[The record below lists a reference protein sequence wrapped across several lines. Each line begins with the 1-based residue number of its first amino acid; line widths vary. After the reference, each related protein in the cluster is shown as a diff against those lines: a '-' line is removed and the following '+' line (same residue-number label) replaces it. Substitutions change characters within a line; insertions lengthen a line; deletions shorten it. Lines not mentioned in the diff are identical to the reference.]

1 MSSGSDDLGSLL
13 RVVILCIDAPEKHF
27 AEVMEIYK

>member
-27 AEVMEIYK
+27 AEVVEIYK